1 METRLTYTLRDI
13 TISVGDLIPIQ
24 GGVII
29 TKIVKYP
36 HQSPREWSI
45 EYQLLQEDFSWSR
58 KAHELTKYLHTL
70 STNGLWSPAV

>member
-29 TKIVKYP
+29 TKIVRYP
-36 HQSPREWSI
+36 FHNRWSV
-45 EYQLLQEDFSWSR
+45 EYTLLQEDFSWSR
-58 KAHELTKYLHTL
+58 KAHQFVKYLHTL
-70 STNGLWSPAV
+70 STNGLWSPAT

>member
-13 TISVGDLIPIQ
+13 IISVGDLIPIQ
-24 GGVII
+24 GGIII

-36 HQSPREWSI
+36 NHNQWSI
-45 EYQLLQEDFSWSR
+45 EYDLLQEDFSWSR
-58 KAHELTKYLHTL
+58 KAHELAKYLHTL